1 MTRKSLRRELMSTL
15 NHHSHR
21 LDPARIDLALEF
33 RAQPFGIRSA
43 ELAVLLNR
51 MRSLPLDGKHLLVE
65 TIAGQE
71 WMLAQMMGVPP
82 NRIELR
88 PEHVFSDYEE
98 AEWFV
103 FKLRWEVL
111 CGEPLVLPREGDSL

>member
-1 MTRKSLRRELMSTL
+1 MNTL
-15 NHHSHR
+15 KHHSQPLNPTR
-21 LDPARIDLALEF
+21 LDLAREF
-33 RAQPFGIRSA
+33 RADPMGLRSP

-65 TIAGQE
+65 TRRGEE
-71 WMLAQMMGVPP
+71 WILAQMWGAPP
-82 NRIELR
+82 NRIEML
-88 PEHVFSDYEE
+88 PECVFHTAEE

-111 CGEPLVLPREGDSL
+111 CGEPLILPEQGGA